1 MVVSLLIQLK
11 KRLVAD
17 TILDA
22 PCPKCHSTGTMRM
35 VIYQKYATLFFIPF
49 MPNGKEAVTSC
60 QNCHAVY
67 DKAVFTESQKQSYK
81 EIKKLPSWW
90 MYSGLAIIAAILGLA
105 INTGI
110 EESRKTAR
118 LVLTPVTGHIYDVK
132 LEDKVFTL
140 LKVTA
145 VKGDSVY
152 LVENQFIADDYS
164 GFSGLH
170 EKPFRND
177 AHAVPKKQIK
187 EWYDSGVIR
196 NVTTYEEE

>member
-17 TILDA
+17 TIVDA

-35 VIYQKYATLFFIPF
+35 VIYQKYATLFFVPF
-49 MPNGKEAVTSC
+49 MPNGKEAAANC
-60 QNCHAVY
+60 QNCNAVY
-67 DKAVFTESQKQSYK
+67 DKTVFTESLKQSYK
-81 EIKKLPSWW
+81 EIKKLPLWW
-90 MYSGLAIIAAILGLA
+90 MYSALTLMVAFVAFAFYMVKV
-105 INTGI
+105 
-110 EESRKTAR
+110 EQRESAR
-118 LVLTPVTGHIYDVK
+118 LVLQPAAGHIYDVK

-152 LVENQFIADDYS
+152 LVQNQFMTDDYS
-164 GFSGLH
+164 GFNGLH
-170 EKPFRND
+170 EKPFRSD

-187 EWYDSGVIR
+187 DWYDSGVIR
-196 NVTTYEEE
+196 NVTTNEEE